1 MNSVGNKHI
10 VLIMGKPNCGKST
23 SLMNLANQERIAYLN
38 TDCKQISFKSNMIER
53 YITNPNDVLS
63 GISDIEQHP
72 DIDMAVLDT
81 LSFLMDQYEQQYVLT
96 STNTQKAWQD
106 YAKFYKSFIHAI
118 KSGTKDYVILAHSKD
133 VLNEAEMTLETKIP
147 IKGSVG
153 HTGAEAD
160 FSTILSAKK
169 ISIKE
174 ADKHLNDLLTISDDE
189 REDGVK
195 YVFQTRIDKDSIGE
209 KIRSQIGL
217 WNRNEKYINND
228 ISLVFKRLHE
238 YYA

>member
-1 MNSVGNKHI
+1 MNNITNKHI

-23 SLMNLANQERIAYLN
+23 SLMNLPNQEKTAYLN
-38 TDCKQISFKSNMIER
+38 TDCKALPFKSKMIER
-53 YITNPNDVLS
+53 YITNPNDVLQ
-63 GISDIEQHP
+63 GIYDIEQHP
-72 DIDMAVLDT
+72 NIDMAILDT
-81 LSFLMDQYEQQYVLT
+81 LSFLMDQYEQQFVLT
-96 STNTQKAWQD
+96 ASNPQKAWQD

-118 KSGTKDYVILAHSKD
+118 KSGSKDYVIMAHAKD
-133 VLNEAEMTLETKIP
+133 IINENEMTLETKVP
-147 IKGSVG
+147 IKGSIG
-153 HTGAEAD
+153 HTGVEAD

-174 ADKHLNDLLTISDDE
+174 AEKSPNDLLTISDDE

-209 KIRSQIGL
+209 KIRSQMGL

-228 ISLVFKRLHE
+228 INLVFNRLHE